1 MKNSL
6 LIILAAP
13 SGTGKSTICKELI
26 KRNNKWKFSV
36 SVTTRIPREGEID
49 GKDYKFISLNDKILI
64 QSEDLMKFS
73 LKKVIQSIILLLILI
88 NPSI

>member
-26 KRNNKWKFSV
+26 KRNRVYIFS
-36 SVTTRIPREGEID
+36 SN
-49 GKDYKFISLNDKILI
+49 YALY
-64 QSEDLMKFS
+64 
-73 LKKVIQSIILLLILI
+73 
-88 NPSI
+88 